1 MSFIL
6 LGILN
11 SQVESAAGG
20 AYELIESNI
29 LTSSASSVTFS
40 SIPQDY
46 KHLQI
51 RSVALGTGGNLAMF
65 RMRFNSDT
73 GSNYAWHRLRGD
85 GSSVSSAAGT
95 SQSYIEP
102 LQRIAGS
109 SGNST
114 SYSAAIIDILDYAV
128 TTKNKTTRT
137 LGGHTLDSNFIFL
150 NSGLWLNTSAISAL
164 ELFVDGTNN
173 FVSGSR
179 FSLYGIRG

>member
-1 MSFIL
+1 ML

-11 SQVESAAGG
+11 SQVDQGGGSAF
-20 AYELIESNI
+20 ELISTQV
-29 LTSSASSVTFS
+29 LTGSASSVTFS
-40 SIPQDY
+40 SIPATY

-51 RSVALGTGGNLAMF
+51 RAVVLGTGGNLAMF

-102 LQRIAGS
+102 LQRIAGNTS
-109 SGNST
+109 NST
-114 SYSAAIIDILDYAV
+114 SYSGAVIDILDYAV
-128 TTKNKTTRT
+128 TTKNKTTCT
-137 LGGHTLDSNFIFL
+137 LGGHALDTNFIML
-150 NSGLWLNTSAISAL
+150 NSGLWMNTSAITAL
-164 ELFVDGTNN
+164 ELYLDGTNN

-179 FSLYGIRG
+179 FSLYGIRGE